1 MEWTHYADPC
11 FGASPF
17 SLTAAPK
24 LGMLP
29 PVNQGIVRIASR
41 LRYGSL
47 ARALML
53 AALTMTV
60 TSCAGS
66 GSAPSVRGD
75 SAEMI
80 RIQLDGADP
89 AASSG
94 EGLNG
99 VGPKRFQVGF
109 GRNGIACAGTRFEE
123 GWTPLGTFRVNAIL
137 SADRFAMDPDL
148 VKLSGKSEDYLREN
162 LFRNMSAIDF
172 KGDGETGE
180 YGVGYVSLAPVPAT
194 PQPFRFNTYDGQFRW
209 YSFAIH
215 GTNDDS
221 RVGQAVTGG
230 CINVNQSVMAELLKT
245 VQLGDEVVINS
256 DTPCTP

>member
-1 MEWTHYADPC
+1 
-11 FGASPF
+11 
-17 SLTAAPK
+17 
-24 LGMLP
+24 MLLP
-29 PVNQGIVRIASR
+29 ENQGTVRIASR

-47 ARALML
+47 ARALTL
-53 AALTMTV
+53 AVLTMTV
-60 TSCAGS
+60 ASCAGS
-66 GSAPSVRGD
+66 GSAPSADGN
-75 SAEMI
+75 SAEAI

-89 AASSG
+89 AASTG
-94 EGLNG
+94 EEMTGAE
-99 VGPKRFQVGF
+99 PKRFQVGF

-148 VKLSGKSEDYLREN
+148 VKLSGKSEAYLREN

-180 YGVGYVSLAPVPAT
+180 YGVGYISLAPVPAT

-221 RVGQAVTGG
+221 RVGQAITGG
-230 CINVNQSVMAELLKT
+230 CINVNKAVMAELLET
-245 VQLGDEVVINS
+245 VQLGDEVVIDS

>member
-1 MEWTHYADPC
+1 MKIANRLQHSTVLRA
-11 FGASPF
+11 
-17 SLTAAPK
+17 LTFAAFA
-24 LGMLP
+24 
-29 PVNQGIVRIASR
+29 GIVA
-41 LRYGSL
+41 
-47 ARALML
+47 
-53 AALTMTV
+53 
-60 TSCAGS
+60 SCAGS
-66 GSAPSVRGD
+66 GSAPSAD
-75 SAEMI
+75 ADAAEVI
-80 RIQLDGADP
+80 RIQLDGVDP
-89 AASSG
+89 AASLG
-94 EGLNG
+94 EGVTG
-99 VGPKRFQVGF
+99 VESKRFQVGF

-137 SADRFAMDPDL
+137 SADRFDMDPDL
-148 VKLSGKSEDYLREN
+148 VKLSGKSEAYLREN

-180 YGVGYVSLAPVPAT
+180 YGIGYVSLAPVPAT

-221 RVGQAVTGG
+221 RVGQAITGG
-230 CINVNQSVMAELLKT
+230 CINVNQSVMAALLKT